1 MTLRYLVSQKPV
13 DRGAVIR
20 SRDQQEFTLADF
32 DEEFVYVLPKG
43 HRVRTERYRPQ
54 FFQLEVVTA

>member
-1 MTLRYLVSQKPV
+1 MILRHAISHTPV
-13 DRGAVIR
+13 ERGAVIT
-20 SRDQQEFTLADF
+20 SRAQESFTLADF

-54 FFQLEVVTA
+54 FFALEVVE